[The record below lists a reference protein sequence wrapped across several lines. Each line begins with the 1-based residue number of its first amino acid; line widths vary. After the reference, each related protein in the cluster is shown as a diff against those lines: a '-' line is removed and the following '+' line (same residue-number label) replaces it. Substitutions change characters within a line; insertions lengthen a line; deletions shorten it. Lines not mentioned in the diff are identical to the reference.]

1 MKKRTREAERRRRR
15 PSALARFFKWTLFI
29 GIAALIVYGLSITA
43 GVAWDEEDIRVV
55 DFSSLSA
62 SAKRTA
68 LRRANSARCT
78 CGCGMNLAQCVATD
92 MTCPVRDKNI
102 ESIRTM
108 VREAGSAE
116 RGI

>member
-1 MKKRTREAERRRRR
+1 MKKQTREAERRRRR
-15 PSALARFFKWTLFI
+15 PSAPAKFLKWTLFI

-55 DFSSLSA
+55 DFSSLSS
-62 SAKRTA
+62 SAKRST

-102 ESIRTM
+102 DAIRTM
-108 VREAGSAE
+108 VREAATSSS
-116 RGI
+116 

>member
-1 MKKRTREAERRRRR
+1 MKKQAREAERRRRR
-15 PSALARFFKWTLFI
+15 PSALAKFVKWTLFI
-29 GIAALIVYGLSITA
+29 AVAALIVYGLSITA

-55 DFSSLSA
+55 DFSSLSPG
-62 SAKRTA
+62 AKRAA

-102 ESIRTM
+102 EAIRTM
-108 VREAGSAE
+108 VREAGESS
-116 RGI
+116 

>member
-1 MKKRTREAERRRRR
+1 MKKQVREAGRRRRR
-15 PSALARFFKWTLFI
+15 PPAFPRVVQRTLFI
-29 GIAALIVYGLSITA
+29 GIAALIVYGLSSTA

-55 DFSSLSA
+55 DFSSLSS
-62 SAKRTA
+62 SAKRSA

-102 ESIRTM
+102 DAIRTM
-108 VREAGSAE
+108 V
-116 RGI
+116 